1 MTPETAV
8 SAVRTTSWA
17 RRLTWVGLLAL
28 MVLGLWIASDGVYWD
43 RYLHAHTL
51 ESFVEHPYPTIDRLY
66 PQEPVPGVEPPRE
79 IPVAAESARTVSR
92 EALDAAE
99 RYARSTKSTSLLVFH
114 RGKLQYE
121 SYWEGSDAETPVYS
135 FSMHKTVV
143 GMMVGFALADGRIG
157 SIEDS
162 VAKYV
167 PEWSDAE
174 YSQIRIKHL
183 LQMSS
188 GIESMQYGDNPFS
201 KHQRRQIG
209 TDLEGTALSFGVQ
222 EPPGRRFDYNGINPT
237 LLAMIIERATG
248 RRYADYLSERL
259 WKPLGNRTAHV
270 WLDHE
275 GGLVFAA
282 TSLFATPRDWL
293 RIGILLLDRGRVGD
307 RQVLPADWYRQMITP
322 SPTNPIYGNMTW
334 LGFNSSGAV
343 SSMSS
348 GLGRYNAID
357 AKKTREL
364 ASRNMICFDGLG
376 GQRVYVFPDS
386 ELVIVRTGVL
396 DGGYEDPTLPNLIL
410 GGTQTAPPEGH
421 EAARGDSTLE
431 R

>member
-1 MTPETAV
+1 MWGA
-8 SAVRTTSWA
+8 
-17 RRLTWVGLLAL
+17 LLA
-28 MVLGLWIASDGVYWD
+28 VAAIAVYMLSDRVYWD

-66 PQEPVPGVEPPRE
+66 PQEAVRGVEPARA
-79 IPVAAESARTVSR
+79 IPVAPEPERTIR
-92 EALDAAE
+92 ADALEAAE

-114 RGKLQYE
+114 RGKLHYE
-121 SYWEGSDAETPVYS
+121 SYWEGSNAETPVYS
-135 FSMHKTVV
+135 FSMHKTIV
-143 GMMVGFALADGRIG
+143 GMMVGFAIADGRIG
-157 SIEDS
+157 SVEDS
-162 VAKYV
+162 IAKYL
-167 PEWSDAE
+167 PEWSDAGH
-174 YSQIRIKHL
+174 SQIRLKHL

-209 TDLEGTALSFGVQ
+209 TDLERTALSFDVQ
-222 EPPGRRFDYNGINPT
+222 EPPGQRFDYNGINPT
-237 LLAMIIERATG
+237 LLVMILERTTG
-248 RRYADYLSERL
+248 RRYAEYLSEKL

-293 RIGILLLDRGRVGD
+293 RVGIMMLDQGRVDG
-307 RQVLPADWYRQMITP
+307 REVLPAGWFQQMITP
-322 SPTNPIYGNMTW
+322 SPTNPVYGNMTW

-343 SSMSS
+343 SSLSK
-348 GLGRYNAID
+348 GLSRYNTID
-357 AKKTREL
+357 AQATSKL
-364 ASRNMICFDGLG
+364 AARHMICFDGLG

-396 DGGYEDPTLPNLIL
+396 DGGYEDPILPNLVL
-410 GGTQTAPPEGH
+410 DGVVPANPAPNGDVAPAGGTVH
-421 EAARGDSTLE
+421 
-431 R
+431 

>member
-1 MTPETAV
+1 MTPARTA
-8 SAVRTTSWA
+8 RTGNWM
-17 RRLTWVGLLAL
+17 RRMIWTALIVLLAI
-28 MVLGLWIASDGVYWD
+28 GLWIASDRVYWD

-66 PQEPVPGVEPPRE
+66 PQEAVPGVEPART
-79 IPVAAESARTVSR
+79 IPVASESERTIR
-92 EALDAAE
+92 ADALAAAE

-121 SYWEGSDAETPVYS
+121 SYWEGSSAETPVYS
-135 FSMHKTVV
+135 FSMHKTIV
-143 GMMVGFALADGRIG
+143 GMAVGFAIADGKIG
-157 SIEDS
+157 SVEDS
-162 VAKYV
+162 VAKYL
-167 PEWSDAE
+167 PEWSDRE
-174 YSQIRIKHL
+174 HSQIRLKHL

-209 TDLEGTALSFGVQ
+209 TDLEHTALSFDVQ
-222 EPPGRRFDYNGINPT
+222 EPPGQHFDYNGINPT
-237 LLAMIIERATG
+237 LLVMIIERTTG
-248 RRYADYLSERL
+248 RRYAEYLSEKL

-293 RIGILLLDRGRVGD
+293 RIGIMMLDQGRVDGQ
-307 RQVLPADWYRQMITP
+307 QVLPAVWFRHMITR
-322 SPTNPIYGNMTW
+322 SPTNPVYGNMTW

-343 SSMSS
+343 SSLSS
-348 GLGRYNAID
+348 GLGRYNTVD
-357 AKKTREL
+357 AKATNEL
-364 ASRNMICFDGLG
+364 ATRNMICFDGLG
-376 GQRVYVFPDS
+376 GQRVYVFPES

-396 DGGYEDPTLPNLIL
+396 DGGYEDPILPNLVL
-410 GGTQTAPPEGH
+410 GGR
-421 EAARGDSTLE
+421 AAAAGGIDPLE
-431 R
+431 PGVVH